1 MRRWIKRPT
10 FELNWNVSFFLP
22 AFLKWERG
30 EDNNSW
36 VKSKYLD
43 IDMMLQKASRSD
55 QGQDQGQITS
65 KVQNICY
72 LTMQSRAIGC
82 LLVLWNWF
90 KSFIRFCEHVN
101 NPVASHINSHPLS
114 SDNRFLLSVSCF
126 IIWQYTS
133 SRRSSWNQNS
143 YGSLFNKLYV

>member
-1 MRRWIKRPT
+1 MKIAI
-10 FELNWNVSFFLP
+10 LQYSFY
-22 AFLKWERG
+22 LK
-30 EDNNSW
+30 
-36 VKSKYLD
+36 
-43 IDMMLQKASRSD
+43 I
-55 QGQDQGQITS
+55 
-65 KVQNICY
+65 
-72 LTMQSRAIGC
+72 QSRAIGC

-133 SRRSSWNQNS
+133 SRKISYTKYDELQSIHFFSSRVGRRKRMDNNIVV
-143 YGSLFNKLYV
+143 NKVTDYDSPNYERKKTDDLIPC